1 MKFKRF
7 TLIELLVVVAIIG
20 ILASLLLPTLG
31 KARTRAKIAV
41 CTSNQKQ
48 LNTIIIMYSDDNDF
62 FAPLSKG
69 GWTSWDDYLSSH
81 DGRSKDSN
89 LLFANPTAKI
99 EDLGESHG
107 AVYRCPTDEI
117 QNEYGPDTE
126 ILGRSYS
133 MTYKYRADNSNPHTK
148 FMGIS
153 HSSVSR
159 KFTDI
164 NKPSKTIMIFDYH
177 HKWSNLSNGRH
188 DRERAKDLN
197 ERYELGLTPHGEK
210 PNFLMTDGHVEKLT
224 PLSTL
229 LKEDGSIASIND
241 ISDTIWD
248 SSPSRK

>member
-1 MKFKRF
+1 MKKF
-7 TLIELLVVVAIIG
+7 TLIELLVVIAIIG
-20 ILASLLLPTLG
+20 ILASLLVPVLG
-31 KARTRAKIAV
+31 KARKRAKIAV
-41 CTSNQKQ
+41 CSSNQKQ
-48 LNTIIIMYSDDNDF
+48 IGVSIFMYAEDNNF
-62 FAPLSKG
+62 FAPLSTGK
-69 GWTSWDDYLSSH
+69 WTSWDDFLASY

-117 QNEYGPDTE
+117 QNEYGSDTE

-159 KFTDI
+159 KFTNI

-210 PNFLMTDGHVEKLT
+210 PNFLMTDGHVESLRFNQT
-224 PLSTL
+224 LITSDGTISSTS
-229 LKEDGSIASIND
+229 DV
-241 ISDTIWD
+241 SDTIWD
-248 SSPSRK
+248 ASPGRN